1 MRGSIGD
8 LEHLP
13 RVWAPF
19 PNLLV
24 VGPCHS
30 SLSPE
35 PDQPGSREAQGFAG
49 AGPYLLEALAKPGKV
64 PAENPMLAAWL
75 SLEIASQPPGKCLEH
90 ALMVW
95 ESQAEK
101 EEARILASGL
111 LPV

>member
-1 MRGSIGD
+1 MAPVIPAYLLSQTSQGPEKHKD
-8 LEHLP
+8 L
-13 RVWAPF
+13 
-19 PNLLV
+19 
-24 VGPCHS
+24 
-30 SLSPE
+30 
-35 PDQPGSREAQGFAG
+35 QG
-49 AGPYLLEALAKPGKV
+49 GPYLLEALAKPGKV